1 MDLEFPLTFGKI
13 ALGISSC
20 MLKGRR
26 GCQYVAICVLVLLP
40 PLISWVLF
48 SMLADALPWVCQGRT
63 PSSLPPH
70 LSSAAANW
78 EMHKRCLSAYFLGT
92 ADRSAVVQEIVLL
105 LQVLGRGERWAGGS
119 WWMLWYCFLGNWV
132 EFLLVFFDIHF
143 FCYREEQ
150 LKGFLPSH
158 VCYEAI
164 GFSGFLPSTTRW
176 EFLNQLCRSI
186 WQKTVDWFF

>member
-92 ADRSAVVQEIVLL
+92 ADRSAVVQELVLL
-105 LQVLGRGERWAGGS
+105 LQVLGRGERWPGGDDECS
-119 WWMLWYCFLGNWV
+119 DTAFLGTGWNFCWYFLTFIFSATEKSNWRG
-132 EFLLVFFDIHF
+132 FYPPTYAMKPLASQVFCPAQQD
-143 FCYREEQ
+143 
-150 LKGFLPSH
+150 GNS
-158 VCYEAI
+158 
-164 GFSGFLPSTTRW
+164 STNYADPFGK
-176 EFLNQLCRSI
+176 EL
-186 WQKTVDWFF
+186 